1 MFSESAELYDLI
13 YSQFKDYE
21 EEAQAVASLLESVHP
36 GARTILDVACGTGEH
51 ARLLS
56 QNHGFAVDGMDLEPS
71 FVEIARQKNPT
82 GSFWCADMTDFD
94 LRRRYDVVMCLFSS
108 IGYVKTP
115 DNLCKALACL
125 RQHLNPDGV
134 TAVEPWFAP
143 GTLESGKVYM
153 QTAEA
158 DDLKVCRVART
169 DVQGKVSKHRFE
181 YLVGRSSGITHL
193 VEEHELG
200 LFTVEEMTEAFCK
213 TGLDVEYD
221 AEGLTGRG
229 LYVGRVAA

>member
-21 EEAQAVASLLESVHP
+21 GEARNVVSLLESVHP
-36 GARTILDVACGTGEH
+36 RAKTILDVACGSGEH
-51 ARLLS
+51 ARILS
-56 QNHGFAVDGMDLEPS
+56 QQHGFAIDGIDIEPG
-71 FVEIARQKNPT
+71 FVEITRQKNPS
-82 GSFWCADMTDFD
+82 GNFWRADMTDFD
-94 LRRRYDVVMCLFSS
+94 LGRRYDVVMCLFSS

-115 DNLCKALACL
+115 DKLHRALVCL
-125 RQHLNPDGV
+125 RRHLNPDGV
-134 TAVEPWFAP
+134 TVVEPWFAP
-143 GTLESGKVYM
+143 GVLEPGKVHM

-169 DVQGKVSKHRFE
+169 DVQGRVSKHRFE
-181 YLVGRSSGITHL
+181 YLVGRSSGIMHL

-200 LFTVEEMTEAFCK
+200 LFTVEETTEAFRRA
-213 TGLDVEYD
+213 GLAVEHD

-229 LYVGRVAA
+229 LYVGRIAA